1 MTMTAPTLVLLG
13 PGSHDPRTPEI
24 SRQIS
29 VGLRGLRPNLDVHAA
44 YLDVTGPTAHEV
56 VGRLAAE
63 GVEEVVLVPLM
74 LSDAFGAQ
82 EEVPTLVAE
91 LNATHESVR
100 IGASRPIGPEAQLLS
115 IVDRRLRDALRA
127 RHVAELDGLVFAA
140 AGSVDVRSNA
150 IIARRARQW
159 ATHHKLPCVTAY
171 ATGSGPSTAE
181 AVRTLRAQGRR
192 HVAVG
197 SWYLSPGL
205 LWTSEAEAA
214 LEAGATAVS
223 APMGGEPEIVE
234 VALTRYVVAAM
245 ELVDV
250 DTPVPYEAAS
260 FGDEAYEPAPYDDA
274 FDVEDLEELP
284 HRHLSVVSA

>member
-1 MTMTAPTLVLLG
+1 MTAPTLVLLG
-13 PGSHDPRTPEI
+13 PGSHDPRTPQI

-29 VGLRGLRPNLDVHAA
+29 KGLRALRPSLDVHAA
-44 YLDVTGPTAHEV
+44 YLDVSGPTAPEV
-56 VGRLAAE
+56 VAKLAAR
-63 GVEEVVLVPLM
+63 GVEEIVLVPLL
-74 LSDAFGAQ
+74 LSDAFGAK
-82 EEVPTLVAE
+82 EEVPVLVSE
-91 LNATHESVR
+91 LNAAYDGVR

-159 ATHHKLPCVTAY
+159 ATHHRLPCVTAY
-171 ATGSGPSTAE
+171 ATGAGPSTAE

-197 SWYLSPGL
+197 SWYLSPGV
-205 LWTSEAEAA
+205 LWTSESEGAH
-214 LEAGATAVS
+214 EAGASAVS
-223 APMGGEPEIVE
+223 APMGFEPEIVE

-250 DTPVPYEAAS
+250 DTPVPYEGGLDFDDS
-260 FGDEAYEPAPYDDA
+260 YEPAGYDDGFEA
-274 FDVEDLEELP
+274 DELEDLP
-284 HRHLSVVSA
+284 QRHLSIVSA

>member
-1 MTMTAPTLVLLG
+1 
-13 PGSHDPRTPEI
+13 
-24 SRQIS
+24 
-29 VGLRGLRPNLDVHAA
+29 
-44 YLDVTGPTAHEV
+44 
-56 VGRLAAE
+56 
-63 GVEEVVLVPLM
+63 
-74 LSDAFGAQ
+74 
-82 EEVPTLVAE
+82 
-91 LNATHESVR
+91 
-100 IGASRPIGPEAQLLS
+100 
-115 IVDRRLRDALRA
+115 
-127 RHVAELDGLVFAA
+127 VAELDGLVFAA

-159 ATHHKLPCVTAY
+159 ATHHRLPCVTAY

-205 LWTSEAEAA
+205 LWTAEAESA

-223 APMGGEPEIVE
+223 APMGGEPEIAE

-250 DTPVPYEAAS
+250 DTPAPYEEADLGGA
-260 FGDEAYEPAPYDDA
+260 AYEPAAYDDA
-274 FDVEDLEELP
+274 FDPDDLEELEELP
-284 HRHLSVVSA
+284 QRHLSVVSA